1 MDYREEL
8 MRQVNQLLGILK
20 QMLKTNGSSGPL
32 VWKDEV
38 GNSLT
43 LNIYFC
49 EYVPNDEDI
58 ESLDDSEENSS
69 ENEWNSED
77 GDALT
82 YELTERDVEFL
93 KSNGLMF

>member
-8 MRQVNQLLGILK
+8 MKQVNQLLGILK
-20 QMLKTNGSSGPL
+20 QMLKRNGSSGPL

-49 EYVPNDEDI
+49 EYVPNDEEI
-58 ESLDDSEENSS
+58 ESLEDAEGHS
-69 ENEWNSED
+69 ENEWDSED
-77 GDALT
+77 GDALK
-82 YELTERDVEFL
+82 YELTERDAEFL

>member
-49 EYVPNDEDI
+49 EYVPNDEEI
-58 ESLDDSEENSS
+58 ESLEDGEDSD
-69 ENEWNSED
+69 NEWDLQD
-77 GDALT
+77 GDALK
-82 YELTERDVEFL
+82 YELTERDAEFL